1 MNPNVDLVITDML
14 LVMHGA
20 SPRWL
25 KLETP
30 PRHSQG
36 LIYVKSGRAEYRFT
50 DGRRFEV
57 KPGDLFFLH
66 KSSRYQGRQL
76 GEETYTFVYAD
87 FETAHPGDLSALGLP
102 DVCPARDPAAAL
114 ELFSRMAACWL
125 DREPGYRMVCRALL
139 LRLIAM
145 MVRDQ
150 SAAALSGARGDRL
163 AAAMRLMRAR
173 LDDPSLRVEALAAEA
188 YLSPVQFRRVFR
200 EAYGCAPSEYLMR
213 LRLER
218 ACDLLRAEGDYS
230 VSETAEMCGFSSL
243 YYFSRAF
250 KKHMGITPGRYRRRL
265 GDV

>member
-14 LVMHGA
+14 LAMHGA

-57 KPGDLFFLH
+57 GAGDLFFLH

-125 DREPGYRMVCRALL
+125 DR
-139 LRLIAM
+139 
-145 MVRDQ
+145 
-150 SAAALSGARGDRL
+150 
-163 AAAMRLMRAR
+163 
-173 LDDPSLRVEALAAEA
+173 
-188 YLSPVQFRRVFR
+188 
-200 EAYGCAPSEYLMR
+200 
-213 LRLER
+213 
-218 ACDLLRAEGDYS
+218 
-230 VSETAEMCGFSSL
+230 
-243 YYFSRAF
+243 
-250 KKHMGITPGRYRRRL
+250 
-265 GDV
+265 

>member
-14 LVMHGA
+14 LAIHGA

-30 PRHSQG
+30 PRHSHG

-50 DGRRFEV
+50 DGRRFDV
-57 KPGDLFFLH
+57 KPGDLFFLP
-66 KSSRYQGRQL
+66 KSGRYQGRQL

-87 FETAHPGDLSALGLP
+87 FETARPDELSALGLP

-125 DREPGYRMVCRALL
+125 DREPGYRMACRALL

-150 SAAALSGARGDRL
+150 SAAALSGARGNRL

-173 LDDPSLRVEALAAEA
+173 LHDPSLRVEALAAEA

-230 VSETAEMCGFSSL
+230 VSQTAEMCGFSSL

-250 KKHMGITPGRYRRRL
+250 KKHMGVTPGRYRRRL

>member
-14 LVMHGA
+14 LAMHGA

-36 LIYVKSGRAEYRFT
+36 LIYVKSGRAEYCFT

-57 KPGDLFFLH
+57 SAGDLFFLH

-173 LDDPSLRVEALAAEA
+173 LDDPSLRV
-188 YLSPVQFRRVFR
+188 FR

>member
-14 LVMHGA
+14 LAMHGA

-36 LIYVKSGRAEYRFT
+36 LIYVKSGRAEYCFT

-57 KPGDLFFLH
+57 SAGDLFFLH

-102 DVCPARDPAAAL
+102 DVCPARDP
-114 ELFSRMAACWL
+114 
-125 DREPGYRMVCRALL
+125 
-139 LRLIAM
+139 
-145 MVRDQ
+145 
-150 SAAALSGARGDRL
+150 AAALSGARGDRL